1 MVSGTLYTYP
11 DSFRG
16 IKSQV
21 AAKFSN
27 AKVKVVNLKG
37 DETKYVKVPTFE
49 SDDKKVTLFESN
61 AIAYY
66 VASEQLRGGS
76 ELERA
81 QVLQWIEYGN
91 NEIIPASSAWVFP
104 ALSLLDFHKEHVEKA
119 KSEVKRILT
128 LLNDHL
134 KTRTYLVG
142 ERVSLADIT
151 VACDLALLYQHVL
164 DAKFRE
170 PFVNTNRW
178 FTTIV
183 NQPHFT
189 AVAGEFKLCTT
200 AAEYCATKHQENK
213 TRGGAAAEGGKKEK
227 KEKKEKEQ
235 KPKEEKKKPEPK
247 AAAAPEPAD
256 DLDEA
261 DEIMNAEPKAN
272 DPFAAMPKGNFNMD
286 EFKRT
291 YSNMELTESLP
302 YLWKNF
308 DRENYTMW
316 YCEYKY
322 PEELKLTF
330 MTSNLIGGMFQ
341 RLDKLRKNAF
351 GSMCVWGENN
361 NNTIAGVWFWKG
373 HELAFPLSPDWTTD
387 YESYNWRKMNVDDE
401 ADRKLAE
408 QVFSWEGEIN
418 GKKYVDG
425 KIFK

>member
-11 DSFRG
+11 DSFKG

-27 AKVKVVNLKG
+27 ATLKVVNLKG

-49 SDDKKVTLFESN
+49 SDDKQVALFESN

-66 VASEQLRGGS
+66 VANEQLRGGS

-81 QVLQWIEYGN
+81 QVLQWIEFGN
-91 NEIIPASSAWVFP
+91 NEILPALSAWVFP
-104 ALSLLDFHKEHVEKA
+104 ALSLLDCHKEHVDKA
-119 KSEVKRILT
+119 QSEVKRTLT
-128 LLNDHL
+128 ILNDHL

-142 ERVSLADIT
+142 ERVTLADIA

-170 PFVNTNRW
+170 TFVNTNRW

-183 NQPHFT
+183 NQPQFT
-189 AVAGEFKLCTT
+189 AVAGEFKLCTK

-213 TRGGAAAEGGKKEK
+213 TRGAGAEGKKEK
-227 KEKKEKEQ
+227 KEKKEKV
-235 KPKEEKKKPEPK
+235 KEEKKKPEPK
-247 AAAAPEPAD
+247 VLAPEPAEEI
-256 DLDEA
+256 DED
-261 DEIMNAEPKAN
+261 DEIMQNEPKAN
-272 DPFAAMPKGNFNMD
+272 DPFATMPKGTFNMD

-291 YSNMELTESLP
+291 YSNLELSESLP

-308 DRENYTMW
+308 NRENYSLW

-330 MTSNLIGGMFQ
+330 MSSNLVGGH
-341 RLDKLRKNAF
+341 LWIK
-351 GSMCVWGENN
+351 
-361 NNTIAGVWFWKG
+361 
-373 HELAFPLSPDWTTD
+373 
-387 YESYNWRKMNVDDE
+387 
-401 ADRKLAE
+401 
-408 QVFSWEGEIN
+408 
-418 GKKYVDG
+418 
-425 KIFK
+425 